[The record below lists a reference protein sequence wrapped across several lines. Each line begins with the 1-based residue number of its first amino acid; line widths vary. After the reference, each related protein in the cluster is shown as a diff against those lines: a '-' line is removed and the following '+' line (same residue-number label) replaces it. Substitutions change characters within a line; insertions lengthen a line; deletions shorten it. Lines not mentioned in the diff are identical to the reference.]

1 MKKIRRSSGIAVA
14 LLTAGLVAC
23 SSTPP
28 QTGQTSTP
36 SQASVDAH
44 IAQAQ
49 TAAGTDLQPLMGL
62 CKPDQTAGA
71 SHEQLEAGLAALMAR
86 PAPEPGRAFDNLY
99 FVGSAWVSAWAIK
112 TSDGIILIDALD
124 NDAEAAQLIEGG
136 LRKLGMNPQDIRT
149 IIVTH
154 AHGDHY
160 GGVNYLVSRYHP
172 RVVMSEADWT
182 MTETKLE
189 FESAHWGGVP
199 KRDVAVKDG
208 DVITQGDTKV
218 TLYQTPGHTRG
229 TLSPMF
235 DVVANGVRHRALLW
249 GGTAFN
255 FGKDLPRLDSYIQS
269 TARMMQVAQS
279 QQVDVMLSNHAM
291 YDGTVAK
298 LAGVHAQT
306 AQGSNPFVIGAPA
319 VQRSLTVMN
328 QCAQATRDRF
338 SL

>member
-1 MKKIRRSSGIAVA
+1 MKKIRRASGIAVA
-14 LLTAGLVAC
+14 LIAAGFAAC
-23 SSTPP
+23 STQTTPTA
-28 QTGQTSTP
+28 QTGAP

-49 TAAGTDLQPLMGL
+49 SAAGADLQPLMGL

-71 SHEQLEAGLAALMAR
+71 SQEQKEHGLAALMAL

-99 FVGSAWVSAWAIK
+99 FVGAAWVSAWAIK

-124 NDAEAAQLIEGG
+124 NDAEAAAQIEGG

-182 MTETKLE
+182 ITETKLE
-189 FESAHWGGVP
+189 FESAHWGAVP

-208 DVITQGDTKV
+208 DVITQGDTRV

-235 DVVANGVRHRALLW
+235 DVYANGVKHRALLW

-255 FGKDLPRLDSYIQS
+255 FGKDLPRLDSYINS

-279 QQVDVMLSNHAM
+279 QQVDVLLSNHPNYDSAM
-291 YDGTVAK
+291 TK
-298 LAGVHAQT
+298 LGALRAQQG
-306 AQGSNPFVIGAPA
+306 QGSNPFVIGAPT